1 VGWALGIGRLGS
13 IGGPLLIGVLLAYQL
28 SAASLFYG
36 RRPYAGGQH
45 FGHAAGRQ
53 KQDAVSEQLRPCS
66 FDAVSADLHQGAM
79 GGIIPRNLRSASLIC
94 SWSAPRAAAQSA
106 AIPGPI
112 PDNARLASYLPF
124 EWMLPKEVPPRATAA
139 N

>member
-1 VGWALGIGRLGS
+1 M
-13 IGGPLLIGVLLAYQL
+13 Q
-28 SAASLFYG
+28 F
-36 RRPYAGGQH
+36 
-45 FGHAAGRQ
+45 
-53 KQDAVSEQLRPCS
+53 
-66 FDAVSADLHQGAM
+66 FDAVSGDLHRGAM
-79 GGIIPRNLRSASLIC
+79 GGIIPRNLRTASLIC
-94 SWSAPRAAAQSA
+94 SWSSPRAAAQSA